1 MGKWNSGPHI
11 TGYIDFAE
19 SVKDHHPI
27 HGQSFPW
34 GSWSNCSP
42 PSLPFLTTQLETC
55 LESMTR
61 KGIKLGTIS
70 SHQIFAV
77 LSKWHGISTALKQI
91 LNGSNFNPRKAVSVG
106 NNSVLNLWERAVFA
120 SSVRL
125 NAQES
130 GGLSLEEETYYRE
143 ATSALNLAKEVIR
156 VQQKWSA
163 KAIKHLNQTGGF
175 SRSLA
180 NSATDWPC
188 LLLELL
194 SSAAEIDY
202 FQVI

>member
-11 TGYIDFAE
+11 TGYVDFAE

-34 GSWSNCSP
+34 ASWSNCPP
-42 PSLPFLTTQLETC
+42 PSLPFLTTQLESC
-55 LESMTR
+55 LESMAQ

-70 SHQIFAV
+70 SHQIFTI
-77 LSKWHGISTALKQI
+77 LSKWHGLSTALKQI
-91 LNGSNFNPRKAVSVG
+91 LDGSNSNTRKAVSIR

-125 NAQES
+125 NAEES
-130 GGLSLEEETYYRE
+130 GGLSLEEETYYKE
-143 ATSALNLAKEVIR
+143 AMSALNLAKEVIR
-156 VQQKWSA
+156 VQQKWRA
-163 KAIKHLNQTGGF
+163 NAIKHLNQTGGF